1 MWIFRIIYSLS
12 IFGAFIFFRNQLDI
26 DINHAVAYA
35 LGIVLAVNI
44 TELLISDLKSFKVI
58 AGFVGGLVFLLVAY
72 FITSVF
78 GAVFSNE
85 SLKMGFYFVFSYL
98 GIYIGYRNYLV
109 LENLFSKKNKRVT
122 KTKYVV
128 IPKLLDTSTIIDGR
142 IVDIVEAN
150 FVEGKLTIPVFVLKE
165 LQNIAD
171 SHDHLRRQKGRR
183 GLNILKRLQEQQIIP
198 VEIIDE
204 DFNLGTVDDK
214 LIALAKKIDAKV
226 ITTDFNLIKVA
237 EIQDVNVLNINI
249 LAMAMRQ
256 NVLPGDSLKIVVQ
269 KEGKEYS
276 QGVGYLDDGTMVVL
290 ENGRSLI
297 GQEVDVLVSSLL
309 QTESGRII
317 FVKVK

>member
-12 IFGAFIFFRNQLDI
+12 IFGAFIFFRGQLDI

-35 LGIVLAVNI
+35 LGIVLAINV

-58 AGFVGGLVFLLVAY
+58 AGFIGGLVFLLVAY

-85 SLKMGFYFVFSYL
+85 SLKMGFYFIFSYL
-98 GIYIGYRNYLV
+98 GIYTGYRNYLF
-109 LENLFSKKNKRVT
+109 LENIFTRRNKRNT

-142 IVDIVEAN
+142 IIDIVKSG
-150 FVEGKLTIPVFVLKE
+150 FIEGKITIPVFVLKE

-183 GLNILKRLQEQQIIP
+183 GLDILKRLQEQRVVP

-214 LIALAKKIDAKV
+214 LIELAKKLDAKV
-226 ITTDFNLIKVA
+226 VTTDFNLIKVA
-237 EIQDVNVLNINI
+237 EIQEVNVLNVNV

-256 NVLPGDSLKIVVQ
+256 NLLPGDALRILVQ

-276 QGVGYLDDGTMVVL
+276 QGVGYLSDGTMVVL
-290 ENGRSLI
+290 ENGRSVI
-297 GQEVDVLVSSLL
+297 GQEVDVVVTSLL

-317 FVKVK
+317 FVKIK